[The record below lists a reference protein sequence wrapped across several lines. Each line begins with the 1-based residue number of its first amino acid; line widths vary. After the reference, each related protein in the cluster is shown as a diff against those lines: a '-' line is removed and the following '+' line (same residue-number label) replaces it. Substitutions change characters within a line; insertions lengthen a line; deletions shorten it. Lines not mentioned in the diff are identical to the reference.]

1 MGHYAY
7 AEPVTTVDIVMRT
20 RNRSLLLER
29 ALDSVQGQGFQDW
42 HLYVVNDGGDSES
55 VDRAVS
61 VRPQLAERTTVLHL
75 ADSVGRAAAGNRAV
89 RAGESELVAFHD
101 DDDTWHPQFL
111 QRTVER
117 LAEGD
122 DVGVSVCAET
132 VYEEQIGQRFVQT
145 SREPL
150 HPPMQEPTYFDELRV
165 NRVPLSTVL
174 VRRAFLDEIG
184 GLDESVPMVDD
195 WVLGLALT
203 MTGRYTFIDGEPLAV
218 RHIRPQAQGDSCNS
232 SVAHHLERIRDDR
245 RYRDAQVRAFVD
257 QHGAGSLLYL
267 AKYIDERAHDLHV
280 RLDRIEQQ
288 QNEILV
294 MLRDVVGPPSSA
306 QKVRGL
312 VTRLRG

>member
-1 MGHYAY
+1 M
-7 AEPVTTVDIVMRT
+7 TTVDIVTRT
-20 RNRSLLLER
+20 RNRPLLLER
-29 ALDSVQGQGFQDW
+29 ALDSVQGQVFQDW
-42 HLYVVNDGGDSES
+42 HLYLVNDGGDSES

-61 VRPQLAERTTVLHL
+61 DRPQLAERTTVLHL
-75 ADSVGRAAAGNRAV
+75 VDRAGRAAAGNRALQE
-89 RAGESELVAFHD
+89 GQSELVAFHD

-117 LAEGD
+117 LADSD

-165 NRVPLSTVL
+165 NRVPLSTVV

-203 MTGRYTFIDGEPLAV
+203 MAGRYTFIEGEPLAF
-218 RHIRPQAQGDSCNS
+218 RHIRLQASGDVRNS
-232 SVAHHLERIRDDR
+232 SVAYDLERIRDDR
-245 RYRDAQVRAFVD
+245 RYRDVHVRAFVD
-257 QHGAGSLLYL
+257 EHGAGSLLYL
-267 AKYIDERAHDLHV
+267 AKYIDERAHDIHA
-280 RLDRIEQQ
+280 RLERIEAQ
-288 QNEILV
+288 QNEILA
-294 MLRDVVGPPSSA
+294 MLRDVVGQPSSA
-306 QKVRGL
+306 QRMRGL
-312 VTRLRG
+312 VTRMRG